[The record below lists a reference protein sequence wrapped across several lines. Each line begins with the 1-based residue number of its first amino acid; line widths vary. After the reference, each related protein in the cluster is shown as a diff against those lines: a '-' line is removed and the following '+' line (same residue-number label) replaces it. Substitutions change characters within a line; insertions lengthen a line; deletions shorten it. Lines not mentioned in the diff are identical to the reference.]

1 MLCIVLLFNNVNESA
16 FVRLYYLLSEN
27 AYVCRMYIRC
37 IGLGNVMIC
46 LLQACKDNK
55 HYPDPR
61 GQINLVII
69 QLHHMIDD
77 RRVMPYVYNS
87 IQIAKYN
94 QYSNNNK
101 VTVRGQA

>member
-1 MLCIVLLFNNVNESA
+1 MVLLKLLLLMLCIVLLFNNVNESA

-46 LLQACKDNK
+46 LLQAYKDNK

-69 QLHHMIDD
+69 QLHHMIDVLC
-77 RRVMPYVYNS
+77 RMS
-87 IQIAKYN
+87 IT
-94 QYSNNNK
+94 QY
-101 VTVRGQA
+101 R

>member
-1 MLCIVLLFNNVNESA
+1 MVLLKLLLLMLCIVLLFNNVNESA

-37 IGLGNVMIC
+37 IGLGNVMIY

-69 QLHHMIDD
+69 QLHHMIDVLC
-77 RRVMPYVYNS
+77 RMS
-87 IQIAKYN
+87 IT
-94 QYSNNNK
+94 QY
-101 VTVRGQA
+101 R

>member
-1 MLCIVLLFNNVNESA
+1 MVLLKLLLLMLCIVLLFNNVNESA
-16 FVRLYYLLSEN
+16 FVRLYYVLSEN

-61 GQINLVII
+61 GQINLVIM
-69 QLHHMIDD
+69 QLHHMIDVLC
-77 RRVMPYVYNS
+77 RMS
-87 IQIAKYN
+87 IT
-94 QYSNNNK
+94 QY
-101 VTVRGQA
+101 R

>member
-1 MLCIVLLFNNVNESA
+1 MVLLKLLLLMLCIVLLFNNVNESA

-69 QLHHMIDD
+69 QLHHMIDVLC
-77 RRVMPYVYNS
+77 RMS
-87 IQIAKYN
+87 IT
-94 QYSNNNK
+94 QY
-101 VTVRGQA
+101 R